1 VTCTRRQDD
10 FNWPPMH
17 LAARPRDL
25 TNTGSPLLVLLDLA
39 GDETAAQAW
48 AKSQAPSA
56 EILTIHKADLK
67 RATKLE
73 ALKRIRSLNPDVLG
87 IFTTDAYLQNSRSA
101 MMLFGA
107 VSGARTILVGDG
119 HGSLIS
125 RSRTGALLCESARL
139 FLELAAGYLIL
150 VPVVWLLTVALRWWV
165 ILKDIESV
173 GRAAPRGR
181 HPGVKSKDANR
192 PEAPQLA
199 ELISTENPI
208 GQPSGLRILYLLA
221 SPLATR
227 NGIPGGMGTHVTGF
241 LGGVRALG
249 AKVTV
254 VTSVDPALDG
264 SDTAVSVIAPSG
276 AIGATKA
283 LFEIWNSLRF
293 TVVAAIALARI
304 NRDNAEPAGRID
316 FNLIYQRY
324 NRFNCAGVVLSLLS
338 DIPLVLEYNGS
349 EVWVGDN
356 WDPVGQRALLAS
368 IERLNH
374 RAAGLIVTISEVER
388 RNLIAA
394 GVHPSRIVVNPN
406 GVDTDRFRP
415 DCGGRELR
423 HELGIQ
429 DKIVVGFLGTFA
441 PFHGAEILARAAV
454 EMEDRGDCHFM
465 FIGDGDLRPAAEAI
479 FAAAARSSSVTFT
492 GKIAHKSAPA
502 YLDACDILVSP
513 QMAAKDGTE
522 FFGSPTKIFEYM
534 AMARPVIA
542 SRLGQI
548 AETVV
553 DGETGILVEPGDV
566 NQLADAIRRLKN
578 DEALGRRLGEA
589 GRRRVC
595 ERFTWR
601 RNASAV
607 FDAVKPLLKNADR
620 RRHEA

>member
-1 VTCTRRQDD
+1 
-10 FNWPPMH
+10 MH

-25 TNTGSPLLVLLDLA
+25 TNTASPLLVLLDLA
-39 GDETAAQAW
+39 GDETAANAW
-48 AKSQAPSA
+48 ARSQAPSA

-73 ALKRIRSLNPDVLG
+73 ALKRIRSFNPDVLAV
-87 IFTTDAYLQNSRSA
+87 FTTDAYLQNSRSA

-107 VSGARTILVGDG
+107 ASGARTILVGDP
-119 HGSLIS
+119 HGGLIA
-125 RSRTGALLCESARL
+125 RSRVGVLLRESARL

-150 VPVVWLLTVALRWWV
+150 VPVIWLLTVALRWWV
-165 ILKDIESV
+165 ILKNIEGSRK
-173 GRAAPRGR
+173 GPTRAMQPA
-181 HPGVKSKDANR
+181 VKNTDAR
-192 PEAPQLA
+192 WAEGPERAVA
-199 ELISTENPI
+199 ESSNSRIIDPAA
-208 GQPSGLRILYLLA
+208 LRILYLLA
-221 SPLATR
+221 SPLITR

-241 LGGVRALG
+241 LGRVTSLG

-264 SDTAVSVIAPSG
+264 NDTEVNVIAPSG

-283 LFEIWNSLRF
+283 LYELLNSLRF
-293 TVVAAIALARI
+293 TVVAAITLARV
-304 NRDNAEPAGRID
+304 NRHNAEAAGRID
-316 FNLIYQRY
+316 FNFIYQRY
-324 NRFNCAGVVLSLLS
+324 NRFNCTGVVLSLLS
-338 DIPLVLEYNGS
+338 GIPLVLEYNGS
-349 EVWVGDN
+349 EVWVGNN
-356 WDPVGQRALLAS
+356 WDPIGQRGLLAS

-406 GVDTDRFRP
+406 GVDTDQFRP

-423 HELGIQ
+423 QELGIQ

-454 EMEDRGDCHFM
+454 EMGDCRECHFM
-465 FIGDGDLRPAAEAI
+465 FIGDGDSRPAAAAI

-513 QMAAKDGTE
+513 QVAAQDGTE

-566 NQLADAIRRLKN
+566 HQLAEAIRRLKS
-578 DEALGRRLGEA
+578 DEALRRRLGEA

-595 ERFTWR
+595 ERYTWR
-601 RNASAV
+601 RNARAV
-607 FDAVKPLLKNADR
+607 FDAVESL
-620 RRHEA
+620 